1 VRIEDFLLESERRAP
16 DHIAL
21 VCGESRISYR
31 RLAADAA
38 RLANVMRRRSVCR
51 GERVAILLD
60 NCPEAV
66 VAIFAALEA
75 GAVFTVLDPA
85 TRPDRLAEILNDCE
99 ARAVITE
106 RKLLPVAAQAISL
119 APSVSETFIAPY
131 AALLEAGADIAPPN
145 VGVDLDLALL
155 FYADVCVSPQ
165 GAMLTHQSVVFAI
178 NELCRHLRYAT
189 DADACLDLPLAS
201 CEGLYRMLA
210 AVYRGVTLVLGKA
223 PKAAASAAYWHP
235 ECGPCTY
242 LPAGQRARSGSVGIP
257 IRGTEAYV
265 VDETGG
271 RVAHGVT
278 GELVIRGAQ
287 LMKGYWGDPAGVAQR
302 LRPGPYPWE
311 RVLFTGEQFRTDSD
325 GYLYSV
331 ARQDGIEQTDPPPAI
346 AEAA

>member
-16 DHIAL
+16 DQIA
-21 VCGESRISYR
+21 VICGESRISYR

-51 GERVAILLD
+51 GERVAIFLD

-66 VAIFAALEA
+66 VAVFAALEA
-75 GAVFTVLDPA
+75 GAVLAVIDPA
-85 TRPDRLAEILNDCE
+85 TRPDRLAQILNDCG

-119 APSVSETFIAPY
+119 APSVAETFIAPY
-131 AALLEAGADIAPPN
+131 AALLEAGADIAPPGA
-145 VGVDLDLALL
+145 GVDLDLALL
-155 FYADVCVSPQ
+155 FYADVRHALQ

-178 NELCRHLRYAT
+178 HELCRHIESPAGAETRG
-189 DADACLDLPLAS
+189 DLPLAS
-201 CEGLYRMLA
+201 CEGLYRMFA
-210 AVYRGVTLVLGKA
+210 AISRGSTLTLETAQAG
-223 PKAAASAAYWHP
+223 AAGGAYWHP

-242 LPAGQRARSGSVGIP
+242 LPAGQRARPGSVGIP

-265 VDETGG
+265 VDGNGE

-287 LMKGYWGDPAGVAQR
+287 LMKGYWGDPSGAAQR

-311 RVLFTGEQFRTDSD
+311 QVLFTGQQFRADAD
-325 GYLYSV
+325 GYLYS
-331 ARQDGIEQTDPPPAI
+331 AASKGGIEQTDATPAI